1 MNELF
6 KDSYCL
12 LVSVDLDEYS
22 KSENINRSSNF
33 YKELCNIINGD
44 RIILYPLDDR
54 QSFIIR
60 YSLEEIEIMDN
71 EELTYVLYQILAC
84 LDSFGQTEIIS
95 IIDDKVQV
103 YELN

>member
-12 LVSVDLDEYS
+12 LVSVDLDEYI
-22 KSENINRSSNF
+22 KNENIDRSSNF
-33 YKELCNIINGD
+33 YKELCSIVDKD
-44 RIILYPLDDR
+44 RIILCTEDDK

-60 YSLEEIEIMDN
+60 YSLEEVEIMDN

-84 LDSFGQTEIIS
+84 LDSFGQTEITS
-95 IIDDKVQV
+95 IIDDEIQV